1 MGTPIENFPSSG
13 LCECECD
20 GSWLRKEVALRVE
33 QRAKP
38 TMRASACMISG
49 SNASTESTPTSTT
62 GNLKAKNQPVAG
74 IHVTRHIVGQ
84 AMAVPPNA
92 TIDAHS
98 PPSSNAANKTP
109 TSSRKYI
116 SRLPSSFSYFS
127 LSLSSSVCRSVGT
140 IDLLSSDRLPTV
152 SASDAF
158 RNLSDDD
165 HQSPSNAYTDISELD
180 HALGGG
186 FECGRV
192 TELWGPPGAGKT
204 AIAYVNALAK
214 SHVFGL
220 TSSQPESR
228 CVCPTKRCSRCLD
241 R

>member
-1 MGTPIENFPSSG
+1 M
-13 LCECECD
+13 
-20 GSWLRKEVALRVE
+20 
-33 QRAKP
+33 
-38 TMRASACMISG
+38 
-49 SNASTESTPTSTT
+49 
-62 GNLKAKNQPVAG
+62 
-74 IHVTRHIVGQ
+74 
-84 AMAVPPNA
+84 
-92 TIDAHS
+92 
-98 PPSSNAANKTP
+98 PPSTRRVRPARMLRT
-109 TSSRKYI
+109 
-116 SRLPSSFSYFS
+116 RLQPRLVSKSLSFSWSFNHFF
-127 LSLSSSVCRSVGT
+127 LFLLLSVCLCADLVSHWSI

-165 HQSPSNAYTDISELD
+165 HQSPSNAYTDIPELD

-214 SHVFGL
+214 SYVFAL
-220 TSSQPESR
+220 TSLQPESH
-228 CVCPTKRCSRCLD
+228 CICSAKRCSCCLD

>member
-1 MGTPIENFPSSG
+1 M
-13 LCECECD
+13 
-20 GSWLRKEVALRVE
+20 
-33 QRAKP
+33 
-38 TMRASACMISG
+38 
-49 SNASTESTPTSTT
+49 
-62 GNLKAKNQPVAG
+62 
-74 IHVTRHIVGQ
+74 
-84 AMAVPPNA
+84 
-92 TIDAHS
+92 
-98 PPSSNAANKTP
+98 PPSTRRVRPARMLRT
-109 TSSRKYI
+109 
-116 SRLPSSFSYFS
+116 RLQPRLVSKSLSFSWSFNHFF
-127 LSLSSSVCRSVGT
+127 LFLLLSVCLCADLVSHWSI